1 MEIFNVPGSDCSTS
15 SASSMGRPVASLGSL
30 LDTIFTFCLSP
41 CFKPIR
47 LGKISQPLFTSMSGV
62 MTATMACLLGWAAVV
77 I

>member
-1 MEIFNVPGSDCSTS
+1 MGCLG
-15 SASSMGRPVASLGSL
+15 ASVDFL

-47 LGKISQPLFTSMSGV
+47 LGEISQPLFTSMSGV